1 MEHTGRELTLRRL
14 GYHKEMSGSGS
25 EEIAKRREV
34 MEIKTI
40 LVPTDFSERSNAAI
54 ETALLM
60 AEQVGAKIIFL
71 HSLEWPDHP
80 DEMTP
85 MADAG
90 YAFMKDWANAFL
102 TDLVHQAGSEGLE
115 ASAEVVDGVPFLEII
130 QSAEKHAA
138 DLIIMGTHGRTG
150 LQHLMLGSQ
159 AERVLR
165 QAPCPVMT
173 IKSSKEILAAV

>member
-1 MEHTGRELTLRRL
+1 
-14 GYHKEMSGSGS
+14 
-25 EEIAKRREV
+25 

-60 AEQVGAKIIFL
+60 AKQVGAKIIFL
-71 HSLEWPDHP
+71 HSLEWSDHP

-85 MADAG
+85 MADEG

-102 TDLVHQAGSEGLE
+102 TDLVHQAGREGLE

-165 QAPCPVMT
+165 RASCPVMT

>member
-1 MEHTGRELTLRRL
+1 
-14 GYHKEMSGSGS
+14 
-25 EEIAKRREV
+25 

-60 AEQVGAKIIFL
+60 AKQAGAKIIFL
-71 HSLEWPDHP
+71 HILQWPDHP

-85 MADAG
+85 MADEG

-102 TDLVHQAGSEGLE
+102 TDLVHQAGREGLE

-130 QSAEKHAA
+130 QSAGKHAA

-173 IKSSKEILAAV
+173 IKSSKEILAGV